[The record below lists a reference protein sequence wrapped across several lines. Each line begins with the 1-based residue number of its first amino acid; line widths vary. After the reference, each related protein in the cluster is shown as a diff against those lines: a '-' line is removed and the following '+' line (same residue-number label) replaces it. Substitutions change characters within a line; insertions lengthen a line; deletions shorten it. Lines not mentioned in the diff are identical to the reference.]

1 MLSKISKVHPGKI
14 SPPPIFKIDIH
25 ILMTDDEISPWGGI
39 CVWQGTGDF
48 WLLGGLLDC
57 FWYK

>member
-1 MLSKISKVHPGKI
+1 
-14 SPPPIFKIDIH
+14 
-25 ILMTDDEISPWGGI
+25 MTDDEISPWGGI

-57 FWYK
+57 FWYKWQAVLLHTDRSSSE